1 MPRIASIN
9 PASLATPIGFAHGV
23 ASSGGRLLWLAG
35 QNGMDDQGRI
45 VAPGDIVAQTD
56 LALANILAVVAAA
69 AVTGTI
75 IFLPSRSTTFGR
87 SLVPSMVGIDGP

>member
-45 VAPGDIVAQTD
+45 VAEGASQD
-56 LALANILAVVAAA
+56 LLNDERLRAAYLGGGLPA
-69 AVTGTI
+69 AV
-75 IFLPSRSTTFGR
+75 
-87 SLVPSMVGIDGP
+87 